1 MSNPTTP
8 FSWQMPT
15 STDLVTDLP
24 ADFEVF
30 GQAVATS
37 MADLL
42 GGTTGQILSK
52 TSATDMD
59 FTWTTPNP
67 GDITGV
73 TAGIGISGGGTSG
86 DVTVTNSMATAID
99 AKGDLVA
106 GTGADAFSR
115 IAVGANNTVLTAD
128 SAEATGLKWATVAA
142 TKNFSLL
149 GTGALTSGSTVTVS
163 GISGIDQILVVIGG
177 ASNTAAN
184 TQVNMRINGDTAAN
198 YRVAQISW
206 VSLTTYG
213 TNVFGSSFT
222 TGNDKIPL
230 GNLNSAATDTISGS
244 VLLMGCNTAGVKPY
258 QMSSGG
264 NSALGNNGYTYSGG
278 GIWNN
283 SATVTSISLTSSGT
297 FDAGNFYVYGAA

>member
-1 MSNPTTP
+1 MTNPTSA
-8 FSWQMPT
+8 FGWVMPT
-15 STDLVTDLP
+15 ATDLVTDLP

-30 GQAVATS
+30 GQAVDTS
-37 MADLL
+37 LADLK
-42 GGTTGQILSK
+42 GGTTGQVLSK
-52 TSATDMD
+52 TTNADMD
-59 FTWTTPNP
+59 FTWVAL
-67 GDITGV
+67 D
-73 TAGIGISGGGTSG
+73 
-86 DVTVTNSMATAID
+86 DTNAIQNAIVD
-99 AKGDLVA
+99 AKGDLITA
-106 GTGADAFSR
+106 TAADTPAR
-115 IAVGANNTVLTAD
+115 LAVGTDGQFLKAD
-128 SAEATGLKWATVAA
+128 STAATGLAWGAVAA

-184 TQVNMRINGDTAAN
+184 TQVNLRINGDTAAN

-206 VSLTTYG
+206 VSLSAYG
-213 TNVFGSSFT
+213 TNVFGSSFV

-230 GNLNSAATDTISGS
+230 GNLNSVATDTISGS

-258 QMSSGG
+258 QYSSGG
-264 NSALGNNGYTYSGG
+264 NSALGNNGYSYSGG

-283 SATVTSISLTSSGT
+283 TATVTSISVVSSGT